1 MRERTSGLADHPELD
16 WGKGTQLAAERALM
30 RLTDA
35 FVLRSVDAVRDA
47 QNGEPIKILIWT
59 AIWTANVRHLINS
72 PASSEYGRLDS
83 PPPDEMRKPISVLA
97 LSNSLNI
104 PYETVRRHSAA
115 LVASGYCQ
123 RIDRQGLVVPAAMF
137 SDPGMIDYARK
148 MLAATMRFLGDL
160 HRVRFDFGPAMSKA
174 PAMEDMVATARA
186 GIRLHGELMVHEA
199 ERLGKAH
206 GNYMTGLIYMIVLA
220 ANLDHVVRAWDGEGS
235 TFEADLGSDELR
247 RPVTVLSIADS
258 LRMPYET
265 VRRHVNRMV
274 REGRLAKTGSQ
285 GVIVPAEVQRRFE
298 DEESVRLNHARI
310 QRFVADLQR
319 AGLPMPAR

>member
-1 MRERTSGLADHPELD
+1 MRERTSGPDETPGSQQ
-16 WGKGTQLAAERALM
+16 GKGTPPAARRALM

-35 FVLRSVDAVRDA
+35 FVLRSIDAVRDA
-47 QNGEPIKILIWT
+47 QNGEPIKILLWT

-83 PPPDEMRKPISVLA
+83 PPPDEVRKPISVLA

-104 PYETVRRHSAA
+104 PYETVRRHAAA
-115 LVASGYCQ
+115 LVASGFCL
-123 RIDRQGLVVPAAMF
+123 RVDRKGLIVPSSKF
-137 SDPGMIDYARK
+137 SDPGMIEFARK
-148 MLAATMRFLGDL
+148 MLGATMRFLGDL
-160 HRVRFDFGPAMSKA
+160 HRVRFDFGPATSKA
-174 PAMEDMVATARA
+174 PAMEDMAATARA

-199 ERLGKAH
+199 ERLGKTH
-206 GNYMTGLIYMIVLA
+206 GDYISGLIYMIVLA
-220 ANLDHVVRAWDGEGS
+220 ANLDHIVRAWDGEGS
-235 TFEADLGSDELR
+235 AFDADLGSDELR

-298 DEESVRLNHARI
+298 DEESLRLNHARI

-319 AGLPMPAR
+319 AGLPIPTR